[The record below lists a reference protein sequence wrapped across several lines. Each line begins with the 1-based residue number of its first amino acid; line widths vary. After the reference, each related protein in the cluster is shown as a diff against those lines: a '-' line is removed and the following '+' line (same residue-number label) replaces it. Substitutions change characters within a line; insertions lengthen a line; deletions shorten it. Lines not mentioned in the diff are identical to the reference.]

1 MFIKAVLVILFFS
14 SSGFSWTPRDQK
26 LYSTRHFIELN
37 HLLIMQNKT
46 KLVGKIQAQEH
57 DLAGCRQLNRG
68 HGGIDSVILCIKFL
82 KREEELNLFTPGRKK
97 LISDINILCPSLLT
111 QPGSLKKLIE
121 AHIFNSKVDMWNQ
134 CNTSAWRQV
143 YLTVYANFEA
153 DPVAALAFVH
163 KAEAN
168 LAPNTFWSEKTHKIF
183 N

>member
-1 MFIKAVLVILFFS
+1 MVLKATIWLLFLS
-14 SSGFSWTPRDQK
+14 NLGFSWTPRDQK
-26 LYSTRHFIELN
+26 LYLTRHFIELN

-46 KLVGKIQAQEH
+46 KLVEKIQAQEH

-68 HGGIDSVILCIKFL
+68 HGGIDSMILCIKFL
-82 KREEELNLFTPGRKK
+82 KRESELGLFTAGRKK
-97 LISDINILCPSLLT
+97 LITDINILCPTLLT
-111 QPGSLKKLIE
+111 QSGSLRKLIE
-121 AHIFNSKVDMWNQ
+121 ANIFSPQAGVWGQ

-163 KAEAN
+163 KADAN
-168 LAPNTFWSEKTHKIF
+168 LAPNTFWSTKTHKIF